1 MTVVQEETVHGQ
13 HGRPIWP
20 HASRMAHGGC
30 DLSRFSKNRL
40 KQLDLVR
47 KASGLGLLNYP
58 LFRNDPHFKPLH
70 ADPPFLGMLADL
82 RHEWESYRREFG
94 RP

>member
-1 MTVVQEETVHGQ
+1 
-13 HGRPIWP
+13 
-20 HASRMAHGGC
+20 MAARITYGTWR
-30 DLSRFSKNRL
+30 LRSSRFSKSRL
-40 KQLDLVR
+40 KQLDLLC

-82 RHEWESYRREFG
+82 RHEWESYRRE
-94 RP
+94 